1 MTYMAHPTSHKW
13 FDDDENELWSKVNI
27 DLVIEM
33 EYATMKS
40 DDGNDYKF
48 KEYIFYFNESWEWE
62 ENETDER
69 DDKNERERSGK
80 RLGQGQWLGLDRG
93 TMIILCVLRY
103 RDFYFTYPSGNLL
116 ILVIVRYIQ
125 QIKFFLKI
133 NIYT

>member
-69 DDKNERERSGK
+69 DDKNEREEWKKIGTGAVTGA
-80 RLGQGQWLGLDRG
+80 GQGDNDHFVCTSLQGFL
-93 TMIILCVLRY
+93 
-103 RDFYFTYPSGNLL
+103 FYIP
-116 ILVIVRYIQ
+116 
-125 QIKFFLKI
+125 KW
-133 NIYT
+133 